1 MEIVACPGDNPKQTK
16 ITSKTGPENK
26 ENLTVG
32 DKPEPPCYY
41 DQ

>member
-16 ITSKTGPENK
+16 IISEAGPWDK

-32 DKPEPPCYY
+32 D
-41 DQ
+41 